1 MCFVEWRYDTLGLGA
16 GRVDVC
22 AAAVAGADGPHARRL
37 AHPEH
42 RPAVHLRARSRHHL
56 VVLELL
62 VSVQQH
68 LGVRRQ

>member
-1 MCFVEWRYDTLGLGA
+1 MCFVEWRYDTPGLCA
-16 GRVDVC
+16 GSVDAC
-22 AAAVAGADGPHARRL
+22 AAAGSAADGPHARRL
-37 AHPEH
+37 AHPEN
-42 RPAVHLRARSRHHL
+42 RPAVHLRASGRHHL